1 MIKKKGMI
9 IMKMCSFIQIYIVF
23 LRLHL
28 KIILAPRLTIFE
40 HNFGYWQSNFMT
52 CLIGVNNAI
61 KKEQEI
67 RKKVKH
73 KKERERKARRTT
85 KKLGHSNQTWR

>member
-1 MIKKKGMI
+1 MW
-9 IMKMCSFIQIYIVF
+9 SFIQIYTLF

-40 HNFGYWQSNFMT
+40 HNFGYRQSNLMISLF
-52 CLIGVNNAI
+52 GVNNAI

-67 RKKVKH
+67 RKNVQSKQ
-73 KKERERKARRTT
+73 ERERKARRTT
-85 KKLGHSNQTWR
+85 TKLGHSNQTWRQ